1 MTPSWAFPQ
10 TAGSGTQNERYL
22 GTLFTELLPE
32 AAEVVMQVLDFS
44 AYDKVVDDELIRAPS
59 MRW

>member
-1 MTPSWAFPQ
+1 MCFFMQKA
-10 TAGSGTQNERYL
+10 
-22 GTLFTELLPE
+22 LPE
-32 AAEVVMQVLDFS
+32 EGVLDFS